1 MTPNTQDVL
10 DSAQALPTA
19 ARVELIEALI
29 AGLDEADPE
38 PLDDAWIA
46 EIQRRSAHFDAG
58 QVQPIPWSEYRDDR
72 QEQLQ
77 RLVEAILQGRKLEAP
92 VEEEVPVLQLLDAL
106 KQSVAQA
113 LGQQAGTADKAP
125 AKQPGRKKAS
135 RRSA

>member
-58 QVQPIPWSEYRDDR
+58 QVQPIPWSEVRDR
-72 QEQLQ
+72 VHRGESSC
-77 RLVEAILQGRKLEAP
+77 G
-92 VEEEVPVLQLLDAL
+92 
-106 KQSVAQA
+106 
-113 LGQQAGTADKAP
+113 
-125 AKQPGRKKAS
+125 
-135 RRSA
+135 